1 MHRSLS
7 VILRCPANGRASKDE
22 RPPLAGGS
30 GPSPRGSHAPNL
42 RRLPRPARVLAPQGD
57 GARACLWRDYPPT
70 AGRHL
75 IRYVVVIDYVPNLG
89 YGLSHSRSA
98 GGNRINAAV
107 SLLSIV
113 VRAGRS
119 RKAPQKW
126 AFVQKCRCYFVV
138 INNGRSR
145 VPGEQSETRDPGATR
160 RNRSTA
166 ATSRR
171 VALGPGSRSARAS
184 ARCTRPG
191 QESATPRPRA
201 GGHGSARHPP
211 ACRRRPPSAA
221 SSSTS

>member
-1 MHRSLS
+1 MRFGGRQRYRSLS

-107 SLLSIV
+107 SLFFIVILRRSI
-113 VRAGRS
+113 APKP
-119 RKAPQKW
+119 RKTGLCAEIPLLIH
-126 AFVQKCRCYFVV
+126 C
-138 INNGRSR
+138 
-145 VPGEQSETRDPGATR
+145 
-160 RNRSTA
+160 
-166 ATSRR
+166 
-171 VALGPGSRSARAS
+171 
-184 ARCTRPG
+184 
-191 QESATPRPRA
+191 
-201 GGHGSARHPP
+201 
-211 ACRRRPPSAA
+211 
-221 SSSTS
+221 